1 MNAQVRGAFSR
12 PKARSREPFVTRG
25 DYPTMNRTTRWGFAL
40 ALLPIAACSS
50 NTPAPVAEAPP
61 PPALSPT
68 DQSFVTMAAQG
79 GMAEV
84 QMATLAQTNAR
95 SPRVK
100 SFANE
105 MIKDHGA
112 ANDQLMKLAQAK
124 GVTPPTDLSEA
135 QTQQKTMLTG
145 EKGAKFDRDYMHG
158 QVTDHQMMVQAFQEE
173 AQNGQDA
180 DVKAYAASTL
190 PAIQQ
195 HLTEAQHASGM
206 KMARPTTHKKA
217 MDAASNT

>member
-1 MNAQVRGAFSR
+1 MSR
-12 PKARSREPFVTRG
+12 
-25 DYPTMNRTTRWGFAL
+25 MTRWGFAL
-40 ALLPIAACSS
+40 ALLPVAACSS
-50 NTPAPVAEAPP
+50 NTPAPVAEAAPP

-68 DQSFVTMAAQG
+68 DQSFVTTVAQD

-95 SPRVK
+95 SARVK
-100 SFANE
+100 SYANE
-105 MIKDHGA
+105 MIKDHSA

-135 QTQQKTMLTG
+135 QAQQKTTLTG
-145 EKGAKFDRDYMHG
+145 EKGAKFDRDYMRD
-158 QVTDHQMMVQAFQEE
+158 QVTDHQAMVQAFQEE

-180 DVKAYAASTL
+180 DIKAYAASTL
-190 PAIQQ
+190 PTIQQ

-217 MDAASNT
+217 TGAASNT

>member
-1 MNAQVRGAFSR
+1 
-12 PKARSREPFVTRG
+12 
-25 DYPTMNRTTRWGFAL
+25 MNRMTRWGFAL

-61 PPALSPT
+61 PPPALSPT
-68 DQSFVTMAAQG
+68 DQSFMTMAAQG

-84 QMATLAQTNAR
+84 QMATLAQTNAH

-100 SFANE
+100 AFANE

-112 ANDQLMKLAQAK
+112 ADDQLLKLEQAK

-158 QVTDHQMMVQAFQEE
+158 QVADHQMMVQAFQQE

-180 DVKAYAASTL
+180 DVKAFAASTL
-190 PAIQQ
+190 PTLQQ
-195 HLTEAQHASGM
+195 HLAQAQRASGM
-206 KMARPTTHKKA
+206 KMARPMMHKKA

>member
-1 MNAQVRGAFSR
+1 
-12 PKARSREPFVTRG
+12 
-25 DYPTMNRTTRWGFAL
+25 MNRMTRWGFAL

-68 DQSFVTMAAQG
+68 DQTFVTMAAQD

-100 SFANE
+100 SYANE

-124 GVTPPTDLSEA
+124 GVTPPTDLSDA
-135 QTQQKTMLTG
+135 QTQQKTMLTA

-158 QVTDHQMMVQAFQEE
+158 QVTDHQTMVQAFQEE

-180 DVKAYAASTL
+180 DVKAYAATTL
-190 PAIQQ
+190 PVIQK
-195 HLTEAQHASGM
+195 HLTEVQHASGM
-206 KMARPTTHKKA
+206 KMARPAMHKKA

>member
-1 MNAQVRGAFSR
+1 
-12 PKARSREPFVTRG
+12 
-25 DYPTMNRTTRWGFAL
+25 MNRMTRWGFAL
-40 ALLPIAACSS
+40 ALLPVAACSS

-61 PPALSPT
+61 PPPALSAT

-100 SFANE
+100 SYASE
-105 MIKDHGA
+105 MIKDHSA

-124 GVTPPTDLSEA
+124 GVTPPTDLSET
-135 QTQQKTMLTG
+135 QNQQKAMLGG

-158 QVTDHQMMVQAFQEE
+158 QVADHQSMVQAFQEE
-173 AQNGQDA
+173 AQNGQDPEI
-180 DVKAYAASTL
+180 KAFAASTL
-190 PAIQQ
+190 PTIQQ

-206 KMARPTTHKKA
+206 KMARPATHRKA
-217 MDAASNT
+217 MAADSNT